1 MKQRRRVNGTDV
13 TQPVPPRSGLV
24 QLLSE
29 PPQITKITGRPI
41 PATAWIINVQMA
53 CNIRPLTQLV
63 NIKCSAESRPAR
75 RVICLTTGGLFR

>member
-29 PPQITKITGRPI
+29 PTWQRELPVSLSRRRLGQNGQII
-41 PATAWIINVQMA
+41 
-53 CNIRPLTQLV
+53 CNIHQLADL
-63 NIKCSAESRPAR
+63 CQR
-75 RVICLTTGGLFR
+75 